1 MHFAPCS
8 RNGISMSMKQTRHA
22 ENPPEPALLH
32 AESGPPAC
40 RAPNPPLAAQS
51 GMRLLYT
58 SIWTVLLPFALMRL
72 WWRARKE
79 PEYLASA
86 GQRIGLFDRVD
97 HAPPTLWV
105 HAVSVGETR
114 AAAPIVTALRAHYP
128 QHRILITQ
136 MTASGRMTARSLYGD
151 FAELAWLPWDLPWAQ
166 RHFLRRWRPQLGIV
180 METEIWPN
188 LILECNRADVPI
200 VLVNARLSARSA
212 ARYALAPAFI
222 RRALAG
228 FSHIVAQ
235 TQADAERLVSLGA
248 RQVSVAGNVKFD
260 ITPPPPQREQGAAW
274 RKAVGGRKVI
284 LLASTRDGE
293 EALLLDALLSQL
305 PTDVLIAL
313 VPRHPQ
319 RFDEVAALVTTR
331 GLSLCRRS
339 TDTLPAADTR
349 VWLGDAMGEM
359 FAWYA
364 LADLALIGGSWLPLG
379 GQNLIEACAVGCPVL
394 IGPHTFN
401 FAQATEDAIA
411 AGAALRTNDGA
422 GAAREAGRLL
432 ADSGALRTMS
442 EAGRAF
448 AQAHRGAT
456 ARTMALIE
464 PLLREAT

>member
-1 MHFAPCS
+1 M
-8 RNGISMSMKQTRHA
+8 
-22 ENPPEPALLH
+22 
-32 AESGPPAC
+32 
-40 RAPNPPLAAQS
+40 
-51 GMRLLYT
+51 YT
-58 SIWTVLLPFALMRL
+58 SVWTLLLPFVLLRL

-79 PEYLASA
+79 PEYLAHA
-86 GQRIGLFDRVD
+86 GERVGLFARAD

-114 AAAPIVTALRAHYP
+114 AAAPIVTALRTRCPH
-128 QHRILITQ
+128 HRILITQ

-151 FAELAWLPWDLPWAQ
+151 FAEVAWLPWDLPWAQ
-166 RHFLRRWRPQLGIV
+166 RRFLRQWQPQLGIV

-188 LILECNRADVPI
+188 LIVECNRANVPI
-200 VLVNARLSARSA
+200 VLVNARMSARSA

-228 FSHIVAQ
+228 FAHIVAQ
-235 TQADAERLVSLGA
+235 THADAERLVSLGA
-248 RQVSVAGNVKFD
+248 RHVSVAGNIKFD
-260 ITPPPPQREQGAAW
+260 ITPSLPQLAQGAAW
-274 RKAVGGRKVI
+274 REKVGGRKVI
-284 LLASTRDGE
+284 LLASTRDSE
-293 EALLLDALLSQL
+293 EALLLDALLPHL

-319 RFDEVAALVTTR
+319 RFDEVATLVTAR

-339 TDTLPAADTR
+339 SGALPAADTR

-401 FAQATEDAIA
+401 FAQVTEDAIA
-411 AGAALRTNDGA
+411 AGAALQASDVTS
-422 GAAREAGRLL
+422 AASEASRLL
-432 ADSGALRTMS
+432 ADPATLKAMAD
-442 EAGRAF
+442 AGRAF

-464 PLLREAT
+464 PLLPDAT